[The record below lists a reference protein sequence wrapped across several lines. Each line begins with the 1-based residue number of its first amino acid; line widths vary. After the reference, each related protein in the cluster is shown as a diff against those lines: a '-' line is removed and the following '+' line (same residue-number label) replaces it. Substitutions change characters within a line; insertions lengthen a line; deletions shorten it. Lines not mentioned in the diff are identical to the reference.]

1 MSFKHYGDAAF
12 TCPVSIV
19 FLGYLSVVL
28 SHDIL
33 LHCITVTINIII
45 LSIPIYRCAM
55 HVLLKSMK
63 TLCKWMLWQ
72 TISQKQGN
80 NQNVGKKISLNK

>member
-19 FLGYLSVVL
+19 CIGYLSVLL
-28 SHDIL
+28 SDGNL
-33 LHCITVTINIII
+33 LHCITVTIFII

-80 NQNVGKKISLNK
+80 NQNVGQKISLSK